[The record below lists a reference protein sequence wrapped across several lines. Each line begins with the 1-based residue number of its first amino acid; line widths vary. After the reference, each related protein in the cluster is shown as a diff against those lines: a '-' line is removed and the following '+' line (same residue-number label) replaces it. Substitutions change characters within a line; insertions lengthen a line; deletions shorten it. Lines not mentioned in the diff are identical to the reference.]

1 MSSFWED
8 RIVFVTGASGLVG
21 GWLTRALLGSGAQVV
36 ALVRDSAPRS
46 LLVREGDIENVEVVR
61 GDVSDLTLLRRTMC
75 EYSVATVVHL
85 AAQTIVGVAKL
96 DPVGTLETNVRGT
109 WNVLEAAR
117 QSGAQVVVASSDKAY
132 GSPESLPYRENH
144 PLRGTSPYD
153 VSKSC
158 ADLLCAMYAASF
170 KLPVV
175 VARCGNIFGAGDLN
189 LSRAIPG
196 VILSTI
202 KGERFRIRSDGAF
215 IRDFLYA
222 KDAAAAYMLL
232 AERLSANASLAGE
245 AFNFSLGVRFSVLDV
260 VQLVLELMN
269 RQDLEPIIENIVTG
283 EIREQFLDS
292 SKAEQMLGWAPVYGM
307 RDGLKETIGWYEQFF
322 DSLRRGEKA
331 NGQVDSDLYHDLP
344 NQGKCSHPEESPAAS
359 PRPQYAFQG

>member
-21 GWLTRALLGSGAQVV
+21 GWLTRALLDSGAQVV

-46 LLVREGDIENVEVVR
+46 LLVREGDVENIEVVR
-61 GDVSDLTLLRRTMC
+61 GDVSDLTLLRRTMA
-75 EYSVATVVHL
+75 EYSVGTVVHL
-85 AAQTIVGVAKL
+85 AAQTIVGVANL

-117 QSGAQVVVASSDKAY
+117 QSRAQQVVVASSDKAY

-144 PLRGTSPYD
+144 PLRGTFPYD

-158 ADLLCAMYAASF
+158 ADLLCAMYATSF

-175 VARCGNIFGAGDLN
+175 VARCGNIFGGGDLN

-232 AERLSANASLAGE
+232 AEGLAANTSLAGE
-245 AFNFSLGVRFSVLDV
+245 AFNFSLGIRFSVLDV

-269 RQDLEPIIENIVTG
+269 RQDLKPIIENTVTG
-283 EIREQFLDS
+283 EIREQSLDS

-322 DSLRRGEKA
+322 DSRRRREPA
-331 NGQVDSDLYHDLP
+331 NGQVDSDIYHDLP
-344 NQGKCSHPEESPAAS
+344 NK
-359 PRPQYAFQG
+359 